1 MGVNH
6 RYNLDMSSVRVT
18 GVQKTLLLH
27 VTLVLYFYTT
37 IILNNLPQHFVFSNY
52 SSKWGVY
59 SGSSTINLSNYNDD
73 CMVAP

>member
-27 VTLVLYFYTT
+27 VTLVLYF
-37 IILNNLPQHFVFSNY
+37 IISKY
-52 SSKWGVY
+52 SPIEPIY
-59 SGSSTINLSNYNDD
+59 AT
-73 CMVAP
+73 